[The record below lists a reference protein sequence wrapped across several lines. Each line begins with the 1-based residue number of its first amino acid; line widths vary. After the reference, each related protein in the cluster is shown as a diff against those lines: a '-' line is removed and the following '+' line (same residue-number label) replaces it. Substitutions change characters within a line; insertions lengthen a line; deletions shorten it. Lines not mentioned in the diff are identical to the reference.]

1 MNNLNMITIG
11 LQGLGFENSIDIPA
25 DMFFELMENIPHMIE
40 RIGFAKSKKQYADMW
55 DSVDSTIGNR
65 GNLSWFNSDQEGK
78 VLLRRC
84 QILAALAAHLFE
96 IPLILSG
103 DEIVEKLEGIGG
115 INITEQV
122 ENGSIPME
130 QFL

>member
-1 MNNLNMITIG
+1 MNNLNIITIG

-25 DMFFELMENIPHMIE
+25 DMFFELMENIPHTIE

-55 DSVDSTIGNR
+55 DSVDSRIGNR

-103 DEIVEKLEGIGG
+103 DGIVEKLEGIGG

-122 ENGSIPME
+122 ENVSIPIE
-130 QFL
+130 RYL